1 MSNILVF
8 GDSITWGA
16 NDWEKGGWVEHL
28 KVYLGKNYDSIVY
41 NLGID
46 GEKTPTLLARF
57 EPEIKPRTE
66 EGLETIIIF
75 AVGIND
81 SYFVHSKND
90 NVIKFEDFKKNI
102 ENLIVLA
109 RKFSSKIIFIGL
121 TPVDETETTPIPWD
135 ADKSYKNEYVKKY
148 NDFISY
154 ICKDKN
160 IFFIDILNDWLKKD
174 YKILLDDGLHP
185 NSKGHE
191 KIFETVKEYLIQNK
205 IINPSSRPV

>member
-1 MSNILVF
+1 MSNILIF

-28 KVYLGKNYDSIVY
+28 KVYIGKNYGSIIY

-46 GEKTPTLLARF
+46 GEKTSTLLARF
-57 EPEIKPRTE
+57 ESETRLRIEK
-66 EGLETIIIF
+66 GLETIIIF

-81 SYFVHSKND
+81 SYFVYSKND
-90 NVIKFEDFKKNI
+90 NVTKFDDFKKNI

-121 TPVDETETTPIPWD
+121 TPVDETKTTPIPWD

-148 NDFISY
+148 NDFINSV
-154 ICKDKN
+154 CKDKN
-160 IFFIDILNDWLKKD
+160 TFFVDVLNNWLKKD

-185 NSKGHE
+185 NSEGHE

-205 IINPSSRPV
+205 IIKI